1 MSATTPSPA
10 ENNRNKTHKRAAAPS
25 AEESITKIL
34 DAGAESAYRRP
45 WHRLERGLRL
55 NRIRAFTQTEQEKMS
70 LTQYETASL
79 LMLLQKAL
87 DKRQLNSKMNVI
99 YDQDTEKILEIK
111 GLVMHRTADGVMK
124 FQILE
129 KKVGTVRR
137 KREDGAATAAAAATA
152 AGGGAGTSE

>member
-1 MSATTPSPA
+1 
-10 ENNRNKTHKRAAAPS
+10 
-25 AEESITKIL
+25 
-34 DAGAESAYRRP
+34 
-45 WHRLERGLRL
+45 
-55 NRIRAFTQTEQEKMS
+55 MS

-79 LMLLQKAL
+79 LVLLQKAL

-99 YDQDTEKILEIK
+99 YDQDTEQILEIK

-137 KREDGAATAAAAATA
+137 KRGGAGEEG
-152 AGGGAGTSE
+152 AGGGAGAGAPDSTAPQ